1 MKKLLAV
8 LLVAVLAATPLSV
21 AVSAADETTYTPRV
35 INFDSGETIDDY
47 ISIPANNTKESQ
59 RKAKFSLISMVGP
72 NGTESNALK
81 IDGTINQ
88 DVTTIIDYTY
98 TRTNPS
104 SSNDKYFCGY
114 KITKNS
120 NYRFSAWFKMDGNVT
135 QKPST
140 ANLTYSYKSMNSD
153 KATSVVG
160 TVGTV
165 SVPFADKLYDNPGK
179 WIQVVTYF
187 TTDYVDNTATRPIGL
202 SVDFG
207 TTLKGTVYMD
217 DMEIVQI
224 PEIKQFGAAET
235 VQTIT
240 FDDNRP
246 YSFDHGAFSV
256 ANAADVPS
264 GTSNALKI
272 AAGTYNK
279 NAVININGTLNA
291 QTDPAFAVPVIS
303 GNSYVLSAKVFV
315 PSHEN
320 QFGYSAIM
328 AGYGQ
333 SSGIAEE
340 LRIDKTVL
348 NNTANYDKWVTV
360 NKTFTAQSSKVGVTV
375 NFGTTVVADVYLD
388 DITLTNVTQ
397 TVANAFTAPT
407 TVQIRKEAGEV
418 SQALRFKVTLNRDAL
433 QAALPGYELVE
444 YGCLTTLQK
453 NVTAGTSVDYF
464 AEGTKNTVDGKNIY
478 IGRAFVKSTG
488 TDLVFDEN
496 EDGSIVYTAALTNI
510 GVKSNG
516 EMNYN
521 VWGAE
526 YYVRPYI
533 VLRNYTK
540 SGEAYEYFYGD
551 AVAGSASVF
560 GVMNEIL
567 NDETAKADDKA
578 YVNAKL
584 EVAEIKEAYD
594 KCYPAQGQ

>member
-21 AVSAADETTYTPRV
+21 AVSAADETTYTPYV
-35 INFDSGETIDDY
+35 INFDDGKTVDDY
-47 ISIPANNTKESQ
+47 IVDGSGNVGL
-59 RKAKFSLISMVGP
+59 RKAKFSFEQITGP
-72 NGTESNALK
+72 NGTKSNALK
-81 IDGTINQ
+81 IDGTVNPTVTTVINQ
-88 DVTTIIDYTY
+88 NESLGGT
-98 TRTNPS
+98 PS
-104 SSNDKYFCGY
+104 SIQNPYFAGY
-114 KITKNS
+114 KITNNS
-120 NYRFSAWFKMDGNVT
+120 SYRFSAWFKLDESVT
-135 QKPST
+135 TKPT
-140 ANLTYSYKSMNSD
+140 GAQLTYRYNKMNSD
-153 KATSVVG
+153 GSAG
-160 TVGTV
+160 TVT
-165 SVPFADKLYDNPGK
+165 VPFADKLYDNPGK

-187 TTDYVDNTATRPIGL
+187 TVNFTGETGNTVRPVAL
-202 SVDFG
+202 SVGFG
-207 TTLKGTVYMD
+207 TTLAGTVYMD

-224 PEIKQFGAAET
+224 PEIKQFGEPET

-246 YSFDHGAFSV
+246 YSFDRSAFSV
-256 ANAADVPS
+256 ANAAEVPN

-279 NAVININGTLNA
+279 NAVININSTLNA

-303 GNSYVLSAKVFV
+303 GNSYVLSAKVYV

-328 AGYGQ
+328 AGYGKGSSQ
-333 SSGIAEE
+333 SESVDIGG
-340 LRIDKTVL
+340 VL
-348 NNTANYDKWVTV
+348 NNTENYGKWITV
-360 NKTFTAQSSKVGVTV
+360 SKTFTAQSSKVGVTV
-375 NFGTTVVADVYLD
+375 NFGTTVAADVYLD

-397 TVANAFTAPT
+397 TVANAFAAPT

-418 SQALRFKVTLNRDAL
+418 SQALRFKVLLNRDVL
-433 QAALPGYELVE
+433 QAALPGYGLVE
-444 YGCLTTLQK
+444 YGCLTTLQR
-453 NVTAGTSVDYF
+453 NVDAGTSVDYF
-464 AEGTKNTVDGKNIY
+464 ADGTRNTVDGKNIY

-488 TDLVFDEN
+488 TDLVFDQN

-510 GVKSNG
+510 GLKSDGN
-516 EMNYN
+516 MNYN

-567 NDETAKADDKA
+567 NDETANPDDKA

>member
-21 AVSAADETTYTPRV
+21 AVSAADETTYTPYV
-35 INFDSGETIDDY
+35 INFDDGKTVDDY
-47 ISIPANNTKESQ
+47 IVDGSGNVGL
-59 RKAKFSLISMVGP
+59 RKAKFSFEQIAGP

-81 IDGTINQ
+81 IDGTVNPGVTTVINQ
-88 DVTTIIDYTY
+88 NESLGGT
-98 TRTNPS
+98 PS
-104 SSNDKYFCGY
+104 SIQNPYFAGY
-114 KITKNS
+114 KITNNS
-120 NYRFSAWFKMDGNVT
+120 SYRFSAWFKLDESVT
-135 QKPST
+135 TKPT
-140 ANLTYSYKSMNSD
+140 GAQLTYRYNKMNSD
-153 KATSVVG
+153 GSAG
-160 TVGTV
+160 TVT
-165 SVPFADKLYDNPGK
+165 VPFADKLYDNPGK

-187 TTDYVDNTATRPIGL
+187 TVNFTDETGNTVRPVAL
-202 SVDFG
+202 SVGFG
-207 TTLKGTVYMD
+207 TTLAGTVYMD

-224 PEIKQFGAAET
+224 PEIKQFGEAET

-246 YSFDHGAFSV
+246 YSFDRSAFSV
-256 ANAADVPS
+256 ANAAEVPN

-279 NAVININGTLNA
+279 NAVININSTLNA

-303 GNSYVLSAKVFV
+303 GNSYVLSAKVYV

-328 AGYGQ
+328 AGYGKGSAQ
-333 SSGIAEE
+333 SEAVDIGG
-340 LRIDKTVL
+340 VL
-348 NNTANYDKWVTV
+348 NNTENYGKWITV
-360 NKTFTAQSSKVGVTV
+360 SKTFTAQSSKVGVTV
-375 NFGTTVVADVYLD
+375 NFGTTVAADVYLD
-388 DITLTNVTQ
+388 DITLTDVTQ
-397 TVANAFTAPT
+397 TVANAFAAPT

-418 SQALRFKVTLNRDAL
+418 SQALRFKVSLNRDAL
-433 QAALPGYELVE
+433 QAALPGYGLVE
-444 YGCLTTLQK
+444 YGCLTTLQR
-453 NVTAGTSVDYF
+453 NVDAGTSVDYF
-464 AEGTKNTVDGKNIY
+464 ADGTKNTVDGKNIY

-488 TDLVFDEN
+488 TDLVFDQN

-516 EMNYN
+516 DMNYN

-594 KCYPAQGQ
+594 KCYLAQGQ

>member
-21 AVSAADETTYTPRV
+21 AVSAADETTYTPYV
-35 INFDSGETIDDY
+35 INFDDGKTVDDY
-47 ISIPANNTKESQ
+47 ISIPSGNAKEAQ
-59 RKAKFSLISMVGP
+59 RKEKFSLISMVGQ

-81 IDGTINQ
+81 IDGTVYP
-88 DVTTIIDYTY
+88 DTTTIIDYTY

-104 SSNDKYFCGY
+104 SSNDKYFCRY

-120 NYRFSAWFKMDGNVT
+120 NYRFSAWFKMDENVT
-135 QKPST
+135 EKPST
-140 ANLTYSYKSMNSD
+140 ANLTYSYKSMTVAG
-153 KATSVVG
+153 KVG
-160 TVGTV
+160 TVT
-165 SVPFADKLYDNPGK
+165 VPFADKLYDNPGK

-187 TTDYVDNTATRPIGL
+187 TTDYVDDTPTRPIGL

-224 PEIKQFGAAET
+224 PEIKQFGEAET

-246 YSFDHGAFSV
+246 YSFDRSAFSV
-256 ANAADVPS
+256 ANAAEVPN

-279 NAVININGTLNA
+279 NAVININSTLNA

-303 GNSYVLSAKVFV
+303 GNSYVLSAKVYV
-315 PSHEN
+315 PSHEKK
-320 QFGYSAIM
+320 FVYSAIM

-333 SSGIAEE
+333 GSAQSEAVDISG
-340 LRIDKTVL
+340 VL
-348 NNTANYDKWVTV
+348 NNTENYGKWITV
-360 NKTFTAQSSKVGVTV
+360 HKTFTAQSSKVGVTV
-375 NFGTTVVADVYLD
+375 NFGKTIAADVYLD
-388 DITLTNVTQ
+388 DITLTDVTQ
-397 TVANAFTAPT
+397 TVANAFAAPT

-418 SQALRFKVTLNRDAL
+418 SQALRFKVTLNREAL
-433 QAALPGYELVE
+433 KAALPGYELVE

-453 NVTAGTSVDYF
+453 NVDAGTSVEYF
-464 AEGTKNTVDGKNIY
+464 ADGTKNTVDGKNIY

-521 VWGAE
+521 VWDAE

-533 VLRNYTK
+533 VLRNRTK
-540 SGEAYEYFYGD
+540 SEVTYEYFYGD

-594 KCYPAQGQ
+594 QCYPAQGQ

>member
-21 AVSAADETTYTPRV
+21 AVSAADETTYEPYV
-35 INFDSGETIDDY
+35 INFDDGESIDRY
-47 ISIPANNTKESQ
+47 IPDGNATEQ
-59 RKAKFSLISMVGP
+59 RRKAKFSFEQITGP

-81 IDGTINQ
+81 IDGTVNPTVTTVINQ
-88 DVTTIIDYTY
+88 NQSLAAA
-98 TRTNPS
+98 NPS
-104 SSNDKYFCGY
+104 STNNPYFAGY
-114 KITKNS
+114 RITNNS
-120 NYRFSAWFKMDGNVT
+120 SYRFSAWFKLDESVT
-135 QKPST
+135 TKPT
-140 ANLTYSYKSMNSD
+140 GAQLTYRYNKMNSD
-153 KATSVVG
+153 GSAG
-160 TVGTV
+160 TVT
-165 SVPFADKLYDNPGK
+165 VPFADKLYDNPGK

-187 TTDYVDNTATRPIGL
+187 TVNFTGETGNTVRPVAL
-202 SVDFG
+202 SVGFG
-207 TTLKGTVYMD
+207 TTLAGTVYMD

-224 PEIKQFGAAET
+224 PEIKQFGKAET

-246 YSFDHGAFSV
+246 YSFDRSAFSV
-256 ANAADVPS
+256 ANAVEVPN

-279 NAVININGTLNA
+279 NAVININSTLNA

-303 GNSYVLSAKVFV
+303 GNSYVLSAKVYV

-320 QFGYSAIM
+320 QFDYSAIM
-328 AGYGQ
+328 AGYGKGSAQ
-333 SSGIAEE
+333 SEAVDIGG
-340 LRIDKTVL
+340 VL
-348 NNTANYDKWVTV
+348 NNTENYGKWITV
-360 NKTFTAQSSKVGVTV
+360 SKTFKAQSNKVGVTV
-375 NFGTTVVADVYLD
+375 NFGTTVAADVYLD
-388 DITLTNVTQ
+388 DITLTDVTK
-397 TVANAFTAPT
+397 TVANAFAAPT

-418 SQALRFKVTLNRDAL
+418 SQALRFKVTLNRKAL
-433 QAALPGYELVE
+433 EALPGYGLVE
-444 YGCLTTLQK
+444 YGCLTTLQR
-453 NVTAGTSVDYF
+453 NVDAGTSVDYF
-464 AEGTKNTVDGKNIY
+464 ADGTKNTVDGKNIY

-488 TDLVFDEN
+488 TDLVFDQN

>member
-21 AVSAADETTYTPRV
+21 AVSAADETTYTPYV
-35 INFDSGETIDDY
+35 INFDDGKTVDDY
-47 ISIPANNTKESQ
+47 IVDGSGNVGL
-59 RKAKFSLISMVGP
+59 RKAKFSFEQITGP

-81 IDGTINQ
+81 IDGTVNPNVTTVINQ
-88 DVTTIIDYTY
+88 NESLGGT
-98 TRTNPS
+98 PS
-104 SSNDKYFCGY
+104 SIQNPYFAGY
-114 KITKNS
+114 KITNNS
-120 NYRFSAWFKMDGNVT
+120 NYRFSAWFKLDESVT
-135 QKPST
+135 TKPT
-140 ANLTYSYKSMNSD
+140 GAQLTYRYNKMNSD
-153 KATSVVG
+153 GSAG
-160 TVGTV
+160 TVT
-165 SVPFADKLYDNPGK
+165 VPFADKLYDNPGK

-187 TTDYVDNTATRPIGL
+187 TVNFTDETGNTVRPVAL
-202 SVDFG
+202 SVGFG
-207 TTLKGTVYMD
+207 TTLAGTVYMD

-224 PEIKQFGAAET
+224 PEIKQFGEAET

-246 YSFDHGAFSV
+246 YSFDRSAFSV
-256 ANAADVPS
+256 ANAAEVPN

-279 NAVININGTLNA
+279 NAVININSTLNA

-303 GNSYVLSAKVFV
+303 GNSYVLSAKVYV

-328 AGYGQ
+328 AGYGKGSAQ
-333 SSGIAEE
+333 SEAVDIGG
-340 LRIDKTVL
+340 VL
-348 NNTANYDKWVTV
+348 NNTENYGNWITV
-360 NKTFTAQSSKVGVTV
+360 SKTFKAQSNKVGVTV
-375 NFGTTVVADVYLD
+375 NFGTTVAADVYLD
-388 DITLTNVTQ
+388 DITLTDVTK
-397 TVANAFTAPT
+397 TVANAFAAPT

-418 SQALRFKVTLNRDAL
+418 SQALRFKVSLNRDAL
-433 QAALPGYELVE
+433 QAALPGYGLVE
-444 YGCLTTLQK
+444 YGCLTTLQR
-453 NVTAGTSVDYF
+453 NVDAGTSVDYF
-464 AEGTKNTVDGKNIY
+464 ADGTKNTVDGKNIY

-488 TDLVFDEN
+488 TDLVFDKN

-516 EMNYN
+516 QMNYN

>member
-21 AVSAADETTYTPRV
+21 AVSAADETTYTPYV
-35 INFDSGETIDDY
+35 INFDDGKTVDDY
-47 ISIPANNTKESQ
+47 IVDGSGNVGL
-59 RKAKFSLISMVGP
+59 RKAKFSFEQITGP

-81 IDGTINQ
+81 IDGTVNPNVTTVINQ
-88 DVTTIIDYTY
+88 NESLGGT
-98 TRTNPS
+98 PS
-104 SSNDKYFCGY
+104 SIQNPYFAGY
-114 KITKNS
+114 KITNNS
-120 NYRFSAWFKMDGNVT
+120 SYRFSAWFKLDESVT
-135 QKPST
+135 TKPT
-140 ANLTYSYKSMNSD
+140 GAQLTYRYNKMNSD
-153 KATSVVG
+153 GSAG
-160 TVGTV
+160 TVT
-165 SVPFADKLYDNPGK
+165 VPFADKLYDNPGK

-187 TTDYVDNTATRPIGL
+187 TVNFTDETGNTVRPVAL
-202 SVDFG
+202 SVGFG
-207 TTLKGTVYMD
+207 TTLAGTVYMD

-224 PEIKQFGAAET
+224 PEIKQFGEAET

-246 YSFDHGAFSV
+246 YSFDRSAFSV
-256 ANAADVPS
+256 ANAAEVPN

-279 NAVININGTLNA
+279 NAVININSTLNA
-291 QTDPAFAVPVIS
+291 QTDPAFTVPVIS
-303 GNSYVLSAKVFV
+303 GNSYVLSAKVYV

-328 AGYGQ
+328 AGYGKGSAQ
-333 SSGIAEE
+333 SEAVDIGG
-340 LRIDKTVL
+340 VL
-348 NNTANYDKWVTV
+348 NNTENYGNWITV
-360 NKTFTAQSSKVGVTV
+360 SKTFKAQSNKVGVTV
-375 NFGTTVVADVYLD
+375 NFGTTVAADVYLD
-388 DITLTNVTQ
+388 DITLTDVTQ
-397 TVANAFTAPT
+397 TVANAFAAPT
-407 TVQIRKEAGEV
+407 MVQIRKEAGEV
-418 SQALRFKVTLNRDAL
+418 SQALRFKVSLNRDAL
-433 QAALPGYELVE
+433 QAALPGYGLVE
-444 YGCLTTLQK
+444 YGCLTTLQR
-453 NVTAGTSVDYF
+453 NVDAGTSVDYF
-464 AEGTKNTVDGKNIY
+464 ADGTKNTVDGKNIY

-488 TDLVFDEN
+488 TDLVFDKN

-516 EMNYN
+516 QMNYN

>member
-21 AVSAADETTYTPRV
+21 AVSAADETTYTPYV
-35 INFDSGETIDDY
+35 INFDDGKTVDDY
-47 ISIPANNTKESQ
+47 IVDGSGNVGL
-59 RKAKFSLISMVGP
+59 RKAKFSFEQITGP

-81 IDGTINQ
+81 IDGTVNPNVTTVINQ
-88 DVTTIIDYTY
+88 NESLSGT
-98 TRTNPS
+98 PS
-104 SSNDKYFCGY
+104 SIQNPYFAGY
-114 KITKNS
+114 KITNNS
-120 NYRFSAWFKMDGNVT
+120 SYRFSALFKLDESVT
-135 QKPST
+135 TKPT
-140 ANLTYSYKSMNSD
+140 GAQLTYRYNKMNSD
-153 KATSVVG
+153 GSAG
-160 TVGTV
+160 TVT
-165 SVPFADKLYDNPGK
+165 VPFADKLYDNPGK

-187 TTDYVDNTATRPIGL
+187 TVNFTDETGNTVRPVAL
-202 SVDFG
+202 SVGFG
-207 TTLKGTVYMD
+207 TTLAGTVYMD

-224 PEIKQFGAAET
+224 PEIKQFGEAET

-246 YSFDHGAFSV
+246 YSFDRSAFSV
-256 ANAADVPS
+256 ANAAEVPN

-279 NAVININGTLNA
+279 NAVININSTLNA
-291 QTDPAFAVPVIS
+291 QTDPAFTVPVIS
-303 GNSYVLSAKVFV
+303 GNSYVLSAKVYV

-328 AGYGQ
+328 AGYGKGSAQ
-333 SSGIAEE
+333 SEAVDIGG
-340 LRIDKTVL
+340 VL
-348 NNTANYDKWVTV
+348 NNTENYGNWITV
-360 NKTFTAQSSKVGVTV
+360 SKTFKAQSNKVGVTV
-375 NFGTTVVADVYLD
+375 NFGTTVAADVYLD
-388 DITLTNVTQ
+388 DITLTDVTQ
-397 TVANAFTAPT
+397 TVANAFAAPT

-418 SQALRFKVTLNRDAL
+418 SQALRFKVSLNRDAL
-433 QAALPGYELVE
+433 QAALPGYGLVE
-444 YGCLTTLQK
+444 YGCLTTLQR
-453 NVTAGTSVDYF
+453 NVDAGTSVDYF
-464 AEGTKNTVDGKNIY
+464 ADGTKNTVDGKNIY

-488 TDLVFDEN
+488 TDLVFDKN

>member
-21 AVSAADETTYTPRV
+21 AVSAADETTYTPYV
-35 INFDSGETIDDY
+35 INFDDGKTVDDY
-47 ISIPANNTKESQ
+47 IVDGSGNVGL
-59 RKAKFSLISMVGP
+59 RKAKFSFEQITGP

-81 IDGTINQ
+81 IDGTVNPNVTTVINQ
-88 DVTTIIDYTY
+88 NESLGGT
-98 TRTNPS
+98 PS
-104 SSNDKYFCGY
+104 SIQNPYFAGY
-114 KITKNS
+114 KITNNS
-120 NYRFSAWFKMDGNVT
+120 SYRFSAWFKLDESVT
-135 QKPST
+135 TKPT
-140 ANLTYSYKSMNSD
+140 GAQLTYRYNKMNSD
-153 KATSVVG
+153 GSAG
-160 TVGTV
+160 TVT
-165 SVPFADKLYDNPGK
+165 VPFADKLYDNPGK

-187 TTDYVDNTATRPIGL
+187 TVNFTDETGNTVRPVAL
-202 SVDFG
+202 SVGFG
-207 TTLKGTVYMD
+207 TTLAGTVYMD

-224 PEIKQFGAAET
+224 PEIKQFGEAET

-246 YSFDHGAFSV
+246 YSFDRSAFSV
-256 ANAADVPS
+256 ANAAEVPN

-279 NAVININGTLNA
+279 NAVININSTLNA
-291 QTDPAFAVPVIS
+291 QTDPAFTVPVIS
-303 GNSYVLSAKVFV
+303 GNSYVLSAKVYV

-328 AGYGQ
+328 AGYGKGSAQ
-333 SSGIAEE
+333 SEAVDIGG
-340 LRIDKTVL
+340 VL
-348 NNTANYDKWVTV
+348 NNTENYGNWITV
-360 NKTFTAQSSKVGVTV
+360 SKTFKAQSNKVGVTV
-375 NFGTTVVADVYLD
+375 NFGTTVAADVYLD
-388 DITLTNVTQ
+388 DITLTDVTQ
-397 TVANAFTAPT
+397 TVANAFAAPT
-407 TVQIRKEAGEV
+407 MVQIRKEAGEV
-418 SQALRFKVTLNRDAL
+418 SQALRFKVSLNRDAL
-433 QAALPGYELVE
+433 QAALPGYGLVE
-444 YGCLTTLQK
+444 YGCLTTLQR
-453 NVTAGTSVDYF
+453 NVDAGTSVDYF
-464 AEGTKNTVDGKNIY
+464 ADGTKNTVDGKNIY

-488 TDLVFDEN
+488 TDLVFDKN

>member
-21 AVSAADETTYTPRV
+21 AVSAADETTYEPYV
-35 INFDSGETIDDY
+35 INFDDGESIDRY
-47 ISIPANNTKESQ
+47 IPDGNATEQ
-59 RKAKFSLISMVGP
+59 RRKAKFSFEQIAGP

-81 IDGTINQ
+81 IDGTVNPNVTTVINQ
-88 DVTTIIDYTY
+88 NESLSGT
-98 TRTNPS
+98 PS
-104 SSNDKYFCGY
+104 SIKNPYFAGY
-114 KITKNS
+114 KITNNS
-120 NYRFSAWFKMDGNVT
+120 SYRFSAWFKLDESVT
-135 QKPST
+135 TKPT
-140 ANLTYSYKSMNSD
+140 GAQLTYRYNKMNSD
-153 KATSVVG
+153 GSAG
-160 TVGTV
+160 TVT
-165 SVPFADKLYDNPGK
+165 VPFADKLYDNPGK

-187 TTDYVDNTATRPIGL
+187 TVNFTGETGNTVRPVAL
-202 SVDFG
+202 SVGFG
-207 TTLKGTVYMD
+207 TTLAGTVYMD

-224 PEIKQFGAAET
+224 PEIKQFGEAET

-246 YSFDHGAFSV
+246 YSFDRSAFSV
-256 ANAADVPS
+256 ANAAEVPN

-279 NAVININGTLNA
+279 NAVININSTLNA

-303 GNSYVLSAKVFV
+303 GNSYVLSAKVYV

-320 QFGYSAIM
+320 QFDYSAIM
-328 AGYGQ
+328 AGYGKGSAQ
-333 SSGIAEE
+333 SESVDIAG
-340 LRIDKTVL
+340 VL
-348 NNTANYDKWVTV
+348 NNTENYGNWITV
-360 NKTFTAQSSKVGVTV
+360 SKTFKAQSNKVGVTV
-375 NFGTTVVADVYLD
+375 NFGTTVAADVYLD
-388 DITLTNVTQ
+388 DITLTDVTQ
-397 TVANAFTAPT
+397 TVANAFAAPT
-407 TVQIRKEAGEV
+407 MVQIRKEAGEI
-418 SQALRFKVTLNRDAL
+418 SQALRFKVSLNRDAL
-433 QAALPGYELVE
+433 QAALPGYGLVE
-444 YGCLTTLQK
+444 YGCLTTLQR
-453 NVTAGTSVDYF
+453 NVDAGTSVDYF
-464 AEGTKNTVDGKNIY
+464 ADGTKNTVDGKNIY

-488 TDLVFDEN
+488 TDLVFDKN

>member
-21 AVSAADETTYTPRV
+21 AVSAADETTYEPYV
-35 INFDSGETIDDY
+35 INFDDGKTVDDY
-47 ISIPANNTKESQ
+47 ISIPQNNAKEAQ
-59 RKAKFSLISMVGP
+59 RKAKFSLISMAGQ

-81 IDGTINQ
+81 IDGTVYP
-88 DVTTIIDYTY
+88 DTTTIIDYTY
-98 TRTNPS
+98 ARTNPS
-104 SSNDKYFCGY
+104 SNNDKYFCGY

-120 NYRFSAWFKMDGNVT
+120 NYRFSAWFKLDENVT
-135 QKPST
+135 QKPT
-140 ANLTYSYKSMNSD
+140 KANLTYSYKSMTVAG
-153 KATSVVG
+153 KVG
-160 TVGTV
+160 TVT
-165 SVPFADKLYDNPGK
+165 VPFADKLYDNKGK

-187 TTDYVDNTATRPIGL
+187 TTDYVDSTPTRPIGL
-202 SVDFG
+202 SVDFD

-224 PEIKQFGAAET
+224 PEIKQFGEAET

-246 YSFDHGAFSV
+246 YSFDRGAFSV
-256 ANAADVPS
+256 ANAAEVPN

-279 NAVININGTLNA
+279 DAVININSTLNA
-291 QTDPAFAVPVIS
+291 QTDKAFAVPVIS
-303 GNSYVLSAKVFV
+303 GNSYVLSAKVYV

-320 QFGYSAIM
+320 KFVYSAIM
-328 AGYGQ
+328 AGYGKG
-333 SSGIAEE
+333 SGQAETVE
-340 LRIDKTVL
+340 IQGVL
-348 NNTANYDKWVTV
+348 NNTENYGQWITV
-360 NKTFTAQSSKVGVTV
+360 SKTFKAQSSKVGVTV
-375 NFGTTVVADVYLD
+375 NFGKTVAADVYLD
-388 DITLTNVTQ
+388 DITLTDVTQ
-397 TVANAFTAPT
+397 TVANAFAAPT

-433 QAALPGYELVE
+433 KAALPGCYELVE

-453 NVTAGTSVDYF
+453 NVDAGTSVDYF
-464 AEGTKNTVDGKNIY
+464 ANGTKNTVDGKNIY
-478 IGRAFVKSTG
+478 IGRAFVKKDKI
-488 TDLVFDEN
+488 DLVFDEN

-578 YVNAKL
+578 YVTAKL
-584 EVAEIKEAYD
+584 KVAEIQEAYD

>member
-21 AVSAADETTYTPRV
+21 AVSAADETTYTPYV
-35 INFDSGETIDDY
+35 INFDDGKTVDDY
-47 ISIPANNTKESQ
+47 IVDGSGNVGL
-59 RKAKFSLISMVGP
+59 RKAKFSFEQIAGP

-81 IDGTINQ
+81 IDGAVNPGVTTVINQ
-88 DVTTIIDYTY
+88 NESLGGT
-98 TRTNPS
+98 PS
-104 SSNDKYFCGY
+104 SIQNPYFAGY
-114 KITKNS
+114 KITNNS
-120 NYRFSAWFKMDGNVT
+120 SYRFSAWFKLDESVT
-135 QKPST
+135 TKPT
-140 ANLTYSYKSMNSD
+140 GAQLTYRYNKMNSD
-153 KATSVVG
+153 GSAG
-160 TVGTV
+160 TVT
-165 SVPFADKLYDNPGK
+165 VPFADKLYDNPGK

-187 TTDYVDNTATRPIGL
+187 TVNFTGETGNTVRPVAL
-202 SVDFG
+202 SVGFG
-207 TTLKGTVYMD
+207 TTLAGTVYMD

-224 PEIKQFGAAET
+224 PEIKQFGKAET

-246 YSFDHGAFSV
+246 YSFDRSAFSV
-256 ANAADVPS
+256 ANAVDVPN

-279 NAVININGTLNA
+279 NAVININSTLNA

-303 GNSYVLSAKVFV
+303 GNSYVLSAKVYV

-320 QFGYSAIM
+320 QFDYSAIM
-328 AGYGQ
+328 AGYGKGSAQ
-333 SSGIAEE
+333 SEAVDIGG
-340 LRIDKTVL
+340 VL
-348 NNTANYDKWVTV
+348 NNTENYGKWITV
-360 NKTFTAQSSKVGVTV
+360 SKTFKAQSNKVGVTV
-375 NFGTTVVADVYLD
+375 NFGKTVAADVYLD
-388 DITLTNVTQ
+388 DITLTDVTK
-397 TVANAFTAPT
+397 TVANAFAAPT

-418 SQALRFKVTLNRDAL
+418 SQALRFKVTLNRKAL
-433 QAALPGYELVE
+433 EALPGYGLVE
-444 YGCLTTLQK
+444 YGCLTTLQR
-453 NVTAGTSVDYF
+453 NVDAGTSVDYF
-464 AEGTKNTVDGKNIY
+464 ADGTKNTVDGKNIY

-488 TDLVFDEN
+488 TDLVFDQN

-516 EMNYN
+516 DMNYN

-560 GVMNEIL
+560 GVMNKIL

>member
-1 MKKLLAV
+1 MKKLLAI

-21 AVSAADETTYTPRV
+21 AVSAADETTYTPYV
-35 INFDSGETIDDY
+35 INFDDGVSIDRYIVGGSG
-47 ISIPANNTKESQ
+47 NVGL
-59 RKAKFSLISMVGP
+59 RKAKFSFEQITGP

-81 IDGTINQ
+81 IDGTVNPTVTTVINQ
-88 DVTTIIDYTY
+88 NESLAGT
-98 TRTNPS
+98 PS
-104 SSNDKYFCGY
+104 STNNPYFAGY
-114 KITKNS
+114 KITNHS
-120 NYRFSAWFKMDGNVT
+120 SYRFSAWFKLDESVT
-135 QKPST
+135 TKPT
-140 ANLTYSYKSMNSD
+140 GAQLTYRYNKMNSD
-153 KATSVVG
+153 GTAG
-160 TVGTV
+160 TVT
-165 SVPFADKLYDNPGK
+165 VPFADKLYDNPGK

-187 TTDYVDNTATRPIGL
+187 TVNFTGETDNTVRPVAL
-202 SVDFG
+202 SVGFG
-207 TTLKGTVYMD
+207 TTLAGTVYMD

-224 PEIKQFGAAET
+224 PEIKQFGEAET

-246 YSFDHGAFSV
+246 YSFDRGAFSV
-256 ANAADVPS
+256 ANAAEVPN

-279 NAVININGTLNA
+279 DAVININSTLNA
-291 QTDPAFAVPVIS
+291 QTDKAFAVPVIS
-303 GNSYVLSAKVFV
+303 GNSYVLSAKVYV

-320 QFGYSAIM
+320 KFVYSAIM
-328 AGYGQ
+328 AGYGKGSAQ
-333 SSGIAEE
+333 SETVEIHG
-340 LRIDKTVL
+340 VL
-348 NNTANYDKWVTV
+348 NNTENYGKWITV
-360 NKTFTAQSSKVGVTV
+360 HKTFTAQSSKVGVTV
-375 NFGTTVVADVYLD
+375 NFGKTVAADVYLD
-388 DITLTNVTQ
+388 DITLTDVTQ
-397 TVANAFTAPT
+397 TVANAFAAPT

-433 QAALPGYELVE
+433 KAALPGCYELVE

-453 NVTAGTSVDYF
+453 NVDAGTSVDYF
-464 AEGTKNTVDGKNIY
+464 ADGTKNTVDGKNIY
-478 IGRAFVKSTG
+478 IGRAFVKKDKI
-488 TDLVFDEN
+488 DLVFDEN

-578 YVNAKL
+578 YVNEKL
-584 EVAEIKEAYD
+584 KVAEIKEAYD
-594 KCYPAQGQ
+594 QCYPAQGQ

>member
-21 AVSAADETTYTPRV
+21 AVSAADETTYTPYV
-35 INFDSGETIDDY
+35 INFDDGKTVDDY
-47 ISIPANNTKESQ
+47 IVDGSGNVGL
-59 RKAKFSLISMVGP
+59 RKAKFSFEQITGP

-81 IDGTINQ
+81 IDGTVNPNVTTVINQ
-88 DVTTIIDYTY
+88 NESLSGT
-98 TRTNPS
+98 PS
-104 SSNDKYFCGY
+104 SIQNPYFAGY
-114 KITKNS
+114 KITNNS
-120 NYRFSAWFKMDGNVT
+120 SYRFSAWFKLDESVT
-135 QKPST
+135 TKPT
-140 ANLTYSYKSMNSD
+140 GAQLTYRYNKMNSD
-153 KATSVVG
+153 GSAG
-160 TVGTV
+160 TVT
-165 SVPFADKLYDNPGK
+165 VPFADKLYDNPGK

-187 TTDYVDNTATRPIGL
+187 TVNFTDETGNTVRPVAL
-202 SVDFG
+202 SVGFG
-207 TTLKGTVYMD
+207 TTLAGTVYMD

-224 PEIKQFGAAET
+224 PEIKQFGEAET

-246 YSFDHGAFSV
+246 YSFDRSAFSV
-256 ANAADVPS
+256 ANAAEVPK

-279 NAVININGTLNA
+279 NAVININSTLNA

-303 GNSYVLSAKVFV
+303 GNSYVLSAKVYV

-328 AGYGQ
+328 AGYGKGSAQ
-333 SSGIAEE
+333 SEAVDIGG
-340 LRIDKTVL
+340 VL
-348 NNTANYDKWVTV
+348 NNTENYGNWITV
-360 NKTFTAQSSKVGVTV
+360 SKTFKAQSNKVGVTV
-375 NFGTTVVADVYLD
+375 NFGTTVAADVYLD
-388 DITLTNVTQ
+388 DITLTDVTQ
-397 TVANAFTAPT
+397 TVANAFAAPT

-418 SQALRFKVTLNRDAL
+418 SQALRFKVSLNRDAL
-433 QAALPGYELVE
+433 QAALPGYGLVE
-444 YGCLTTLQK
+444 YGCLTTLQR
-453 NVTAGTSVDYF
+453 NVDAGTSVDYF
-464 AEGTKNTVDGKNIY
+464 ADGTKNTVDGKNIY

-488 TDLVFDEN
+488 TDLVFDQN

>member
-1 MKKLLAV
+1 M
-8 LLVAVLAATPLSV
+8 
-21 AVSAADETTYTPRV
+21 
-35 INFDSGETIDDY
+35 
-47 ISIPANNTKESQ
+47 
-59 RKAKFSLISMVGP
+59 
-72 NGTESNALK
+72 
-81 IDGTINQ
+81 
-88 DVTTIIDYTY
+88 
-98 TRTNPS
+98 
-104 SSNDKYFCGY
+104 
-114 KITKNS
+114 
-120 NYRFSAWFKMDGNVT
+120 
-135 QKPST
+135 
-140 ANLTYSYKSMNSD
+140 
-153 KATSVVG
+153 
-160 TVGTV
+160 
-165 SVPFADKLYDNPGK
+165 
-179 WIQVVTYF
+179 
-187 TTDYVDNTATRPIGL
+187 
-202 SVDFG
+202 
-207 TTLKGTVYMD
+207 
-217 DMEIVQI
+217 QI

-246 YSFDHGAFSV
+246 YSFDRGAFSV
-256 ANAADVPS
+256 ANAAEVPN

-279 NAVININGTLNA
+279 DAVININSTLNA
-291 QTDPAFAVPVIS
+291 QTDKALAVPVIS
-303 GNSYVLSAKVFV
+303 GNSYVLSAKVYV

-320 QFGYSAIM
+320 KFVYSAIM
-328 AGYGQ
+328 AGYGKG
-333 SSGIAEE
+333 SGQAETVE
-340 LRIDKTVL
+340 IQGVL
-348 NNTANYDKWVTV
+348 NNTENYGQWITV
-360 NKTFTAQSSKVGVTV
+360 HKTFKAQSSKVGVTV
-375 NFGTTVVADVYLD
+375 NFGKTVAADVYLD
-388 DITLTNVTQ
+388 DITLTDVTQ
-397 TVANAFTAPT
+397 TVANAFAAPT

-433 QAALPGYELVE
+433 KAALPGCYELVE

-453 NVTAGTSVDYF
+453 NVDAGTSVDYF
-464 AEGTKNTVDGKNIY
+464 ADGTKNTVDGKNIY

-488 TDLVFDEN
+488 TNLVFDEN

-578 YVNAKL
+578 YVTAKL
-584 EVAEIKEAYD
+584 EVAEIQEAYD

>member
-21 AVSAADETTYTPRV
+21 AVSAADETTYTPYV
-35 INFDSGETIDDY
+35 INFDDGKTVDDY
-47 ISIPANNTKESQ
+47 IVDGSGNVGL
-59 RKAKFSLISMVGP
+59 RKAKFSFEQITGP

-81 IDGTINQ
+81 IDGTVNPNVTTVINQ
-88 DVTTIIDYTY
+88 NESLGGT
-98 TRTNPS
+98 PS
-104 SSNDKYFCGY
+104 SIQNPYFAGY
-114 KITKNS
+114 KITNNS
-120 NYRFSAWFKMDGNVT
+120 SYRFSAWFKLDESVT
-135 QKPST
+135 TKPT
-140 ANLTYSYKSMNSD
+140 GAQLTYRYNKMNSD
-153 KATSVVG
+153 GSAG
-160 TVGTV
+160 TVT
-165 SVPFADKLYDNPGK
+165 VPFADKLYDNPGK

-187 TTDYVDNTATRPIGL
+187 TVNFTGETGNTVRPVAL
-202 SVDFG
+202 SVGFG
-207 TTLKGTVYMD
+207 TTLAGTVYMD

-224 PEIKQFGAAET
+224 PEIKQFGEAET

-246 YSFDHGAFSV
+246 YSFDRSAFSV
-256 ANAADVPS
+256 ANAAEVPN

-279 NAVININGTLNA
+279 NAVININSTLNA

-303 GNSYVLSAKVFV
+303 GNSYVLSAKVYV

-328 AGYGQ
+328 AGYGKGSAQ
-333 SSGIAEE
+333 SESVDIGG
-340 LRIDKTVL
+340 VL
-348 NNTANYDKWVTV
+348 NNTENYGNWITV
-360 NKTFTAQSSKVGVTV
+360 SKTFKAQSSKVGVTV
-375 NFGTTVVADVYLD
+375 NFGTTVAADVYLD
-388 DITLTNVTQ
+388 DITLTDVTQ
-397 TVANAFTAPT
+397 TVANAFAAPT

-433 QAALPGYELVE
+433 QAALPGYGLVE
-444 YGCLTTLQK
+444 YGCLTTLQR
-453 NVTAGTSVDYF
+453 NVDAGTSVDYF
-464 AEGTKNTVDGKNIY
+464 ADGTKNTVDGKNIY

-488 TDLVFDEN
+488 TDLVFDKN

-516 EMNYN
+516 QMNYN

-560 GVMNEIL
+560 GVMNKIL
-567 NDETAKADDKA
+567 NDETANPDDTA

>member
-21 AVSAADETTYTPRV
+21 AVSAADETTYEPYV
-35 INFDSGETIDDY
+35 INFDDGESIDRY
-47 ISIPANNTKESQ
+47 IPDGNATEQ
-59 RKAKFSLISMVGP
+59 RRKAKFSFEQIAGP

-81 IDGTINQ
+81 IDGTVNPNVTTVINQ
-88 DVTTIIDYTY
+88 NESLSGT
-98 TRTNPS
+98 PS
-104 SSNDKYFCGY
+104 SIKNPYFAGY
-114 KITKNS
+114 KITNNS
-120 NYRFSAWFKMDGNVT
+120 SYRFSAWFKLDESVT
-135 QKPST
+135 TKPT
-140 ANLTYSYKSMNSD
+140 GAQLTYRYNKMNSD
-153 KATSVVG
+153 GSAG
-160 TVGTV
+160 TVT
-165 SVPFADKLYDNPGK
+165 VPFADKLYDNPGK

-187 TTDYVDNTATRPIGL
+187 TVNFTGETGNTVRPVAL
-202 SVDFG
+202 SVGFG
-207 TTLKGTVYMD
+207 TTLAGTVYMD

-224 PEIKQFGAAET
+224 PEIKQFGEAET

-246 YSFDHGAFSV
+246 YSFDRSAFSV
-256 ANAADVPS
+256 ANAAEVPN

-279 NAVININGTLNA
+279 NAVININSTLNA

-303 GNSYVLSAKVFV
+303 GNSYVLSAKVYV

-320 QFGYSAIM
+320 QFDYSAIM
-328 AGYGQ
+328 AGYGKGSAQ
-333 SSGIAEE
+333 SESVDIAG
-340 LRIDKTVL
+340 VL
-348 NNTANYDKWVTV
+348 NNTENYGNWITV
-360 NKTFTAQSSKVGVTV
+360 SKTFKAQSNKVGVTV
-375 NFGTTVVADVYLD
+375 NFGTTVAADVYLD
-388 DITLTNVTQ
+388 DITLTDVTQ
-397 TVANAFTAPT
+397 TVANAFAAPT
-407 TVQIRKEAGEV
+407 MVQIRKEAGEV
-418 SQALRFKVTLNRDAL
+418 SQALRFKVSLNRDAL
-433 QAALPGYELVE
+433 QAALPGYGLVE
-444 YGCLTTLQK
+444 YGCLTTLQR
-453 NVTAGTSVDYF
+453 NVDAGTSVDYF
-464 AEGTKNTVDGKNIY
+464 ADGTKNTVDGKNIY

-488 TDLVFDEN
+488 TDLVFDKN

>member
-21 AVSAADETTYTPRV
+21 AVSAADETTYTPYV
-35 INFDSGETIDDY
+35 INFDDGKTVDDY
-47 ISIPANNTKESQ
+47 IVGGSGNVGL
-59 RKAKFSLISMVGP
+59 RKAKFSFEQIAGP

-81 IDGTINQ
+81 IDGTVNPTVTTVINQ
-88 DVTTIIDYTY
+88 NESLSGT
-98 TRTNPS
+98 PS
-104 SSNDKYFCGY
+104 STKNPYFAGY
-114 KITKNS
+114 KITNNS
-120 NYRFSAWFKMDGNVT
+120 SYRFSAWFKLDESVT
-135 QKPST
+135 TKPT
-140 ANLTYSYKSMNSD
+140 GAQLTYRYNKMNSD
-153 KATSVVG
+153 GSAG
-160 TVGTV
+160 TVT
-165 SVPFADKLYDNPGK
+165 VPFADKLYDNKGK

-187 TTDYVDNTATRPIGL
+187 TVNFAGETDNTVRPVAL
-202 SVDFG
+202 SVGFG
-207 TTLKGTVYMD
+207 TTLAGTVYMD

-246 YSFDHGAFSV
+246 YSFDRGAFSV
-256 ANAADVPS
+256 ANAAEVPN

-279 NAVININGTLNA
+279 DAVININSTLNA
-291 QTDPAFAVPVIS
+291 QTDKAFAVPVIS
-303 GNSYVLSAKVFV
+303 GNSYVLSAKVYV

-320 QFGYSAIM
+320 KFGYSAIM
-328 AGYGQ
+328 AGYGKGSGQ
-333 SSGIAEE
+333 SEAVDI
-340 LRIDKTVL
+340 KNVL
-348 NNTANYDKWVTV
+348 NNTENYGQWITV
-360 NKTFTAQSSKVGVTV
+360 SKTFTAQSSKVGVTV
-375 NFGTTVVADVYLD
+375 NFGKTVAADVYLD
-388 DITLTNVTQ
+388 DITLTDVTQ

-433 QAALPGYELVE
+433 KAALPGCYELVE

-453 NVTAGTSVDYF
+453 NVDAGTSVDYF
-464 AEGTKNTVDGKNIY
+464 ADGTKNTVNGKNIY
-478 IGRAFVKSTG
+478 IGRAFVKKDKI
-488 TDLVFDEN
+488 DLVFDEN

>member
-21 AVSAADETTYTPRV
+21 AVSAADETTYTPYV
-35 INFDSGETIDDY
+35 INFDDGKTVDDY
-47 ISIPANNTKESQ
+47 ISIPSGNTKEAQ
-59 RKAKFSLISMVGP
+59 RKEKFSLISMVGQ

-81 IDGTINQ
+81 IDGTVYP
-88 DVTTIIDYTY
+88 DTTTIIDYTY
-98 TRTNPS
+98 ARTNPS

-120 NYRFSAWFKMDGNVT
+120 NYRFSAWFKMDENVT
-135 QKPST
+135 EKPST
-140 ANLTYSYKSMNSD
+140 ANLTYSYKSMTV
-153 KATSVVG
+153 AG

-165 SVPFADKLYDNPGK
+165 TVPFADKLYDNKGK

-187 TTDYVDNTATRPIGL
+187 TTDYVDDTQTRPIGL

-224 PEIKQFGAAET
+224 PEIKQFGEAET

-246 YSFDHGAFSV
+246 YSFDRSAFSV
-256 ANAADVPS
+256 ANAAEVPN

-279 NAVININGTLNA
+279 NAVININSTLNA
-291 QTDPAFAVPVIS
+291 QTDKAFAVPVIS
-303 GNSYVLSAKVFV
+303 GNSYVLSARVYV

-320 QFGYSAIM
+320 KFVYSAIM
-328 AGYGQ
+328 AGYGKG
-333 SSGIAEE
+333 SGQAETVE
-340 LRIDKTVL
+340 IQGVL
-348 NNTANYDKWVTV
+348 NNTENYGKWITV
-360 NKTFTAQSSKVGVTV
+360 HKTFTAQSSKVGVTV
-375 NFGTTVVADVYLD
+375 NFGQDVAADVYLD
-388 DITLTNVTQ
+388 DITLTDVTQ

-407 TVQIRKEAGEV
+407 TVQIRKEAGQV
-418 SQALRFKVTLNRDAL
+418 SQALRFKVTLNREAL
-433 QAALPGYELVE
+433 KAAIPGYELVE

-453 NVTAGTSVDYF
+453 NVDAGTSVDYF
-464 AEGTKNTVDGKNIY
+464 ANGTKNTVNGKNIY

-533 VLRNYTK
+533 VLRNHTK

-578 YVNAKL
+578 YVNEKL
-584 EVAEIKEAYD
+584 KVAEIKEAYD
-594 KCYPAQGQ
+594 QCYPAQGQ

>member
-21 AVSAADETTYTPRV
+21 AVSAADETTYTPYV
-35 INFDSGETIDDY
+35 INFDDGKTVDDY
-47 ISIPANNTKESQ
+47 ISIPSGNPKEAL
-59 RKAKFSLISMVGP
+59 RKAKFSLISMVGQ
-72 NGTESNALK
+72 NGRESNALK
-81 IDGTINQ
+81 IDGTVNQ
-88 DVTTIIDYTY
+88 DTTTIINYTY
-98 TRTNPS
+98 ARTNPN

-120 NYRFSAWFKMDGNVT
+120 NYRFSAWFKMDENVT
-135 QKPST
+135 EKPST
-140 ANLTYSYKSMNSD
+140 ANLTYSYKSM
-153 KATSVVG
+153 TVEG

-165 SVPFADKLYDNPGK
+165 TVPFADKLYDNPGK

-187 TTDYVDNTATRPIGL
+187 TTDYVDSVSTRPIGL

-224 PEIKQFGAAET
+224 PEIKQFGEAET

-246 YSFDHGAFSV
+246 YSFDRSAFSV
-256 ANAADVPS
+256 ANAAEVPN

-279 NAVININGTLNA
+279 NAVININSTLNA

-303 GNSYVLSAKVFV
+303 DNSYVLSAKVYV

-328 AGYGQ
+328 AGYGKGSAQ
-333 SSGIAEE
+333 SESVDIAGA
-340 LRIDKTVL
+340 L
-348 NNTANYDKWVTV
+348 NNTENYGKWITV
-360 NKTFTAQSSKVGVTV
+360 SKTFKAQSNKVGVTV
-375 NFGTTVVADVYLD
+375 NFGKTVAADVYLD

-418 SQALRFKVTLNRDAL
+418 SQALRFKVTLNRKAL
-433 QAALPGYELVE
+433 EALPGYELVE
-444 YGCLTTLQK
+444 YGCLTTLQR
-453 NVTAGTSVDYF
+453 NVAAGTSVDYF
-464 AEGTKNTVDGKNIY
+464 ADGTQNTVGGKNIY

-488 TDLVFDEN
+488 TDLVFDQN

-510 GVKSNG
+510 GKKSDGN
-516 EMNYN
+516 MNYN

-533 VLRNYTK
+533 VLRNHTIT
-540 SGEAYEYFYGD
+540 SEVTYEYFYGD

-560 GVMNEIL
+560 GVMNKIL
-567 NDETAKADDKA
+567 NDETANPDDKV

>member
-21 AVSAADETTYTPRV
+21 AVSAADETTYTPYV
-35 INFDSGETIDDY
+35 INFDDGKTVDDY
-47 ISIPANNTKESQ
+47 IVDGSGNVGL
-59 RKAKFSLISMVGP
+59 RKAKFSFEQITGP

-81 IDGTINQ
+81 IDGTVNP
-88 DVTTIIDYTY
+88 DVTTVINQNESLGGT
-98 TRTNPS
+98 PS
-104 SSNDKYFCGY
+104 SIQNPYFAGY
-114 KITKNS
+114 KITNNS
-120 NYRFSAWFKMDGNVT
+120 SYRFSAWFKLDKSVT
-135 QKPST
+135 TKPT
-140 ANLTYSYKSMNSD
+140 GAQLTYRYNKMNSD
-153 KATSVVG
+153 GSAG
-160 TVGTV
+160 TVT
-165 SVPFADKLYDNPGK
+165 VPFADKLYDNPGK

-187 TTDYVDNTATRPIGL
+187 TVNFTGETGNTVRPVAL
-202 SVDFG
+202 SVGFG
-207 TTLKGTVYMD
+207 TTLAGTVYMD

-224 PEIKQFGAAET
+224 PEIKQFGEAET

-246 YSFDHGAFSV
+246 YSFDRSAFSV
-256 ANAADVPS
+256 ANAAEVPN

-279 NAVININGTLNA
+279 NAVININSTLNA

-303 GNSYVLSAKVFV
+303 GNSYVLSAKVYV

-328 AGYGQ
+328 AGYGKGSSQ
-333 SSGIAEE
+333 SESVDIGG
-340 LRIDKTVL
+340 VL
-348 NNTANYDKWVTV
+348 NNTENYGKWITV
-360 NKTFTAQSSKVGVTV
+360 SKTFTAQSSKVGVTV
-375 NFGTTVVADVYLD
+375 NFGTTVAADVYLD

-397 TVANAFTAPT
+397 TVANAFAAPT

-418 SQALRFKVTLNRDAL
+418 SQALRFKVSLNRDAL
-433 QAALPGYELVE
+433 QAALPGYGLVE
-444 YGCLTTLQK
+444 YGCLTTLQR
-453 NVTAGTSVDYF
+453 NVDAGTSVDYF
-464 AEGTKNTVDGKNIY
+464 ADGTKNTVDGKNIY

-488 TDLVFDEN
+488 TDLVFDQN

-510 GVKSNG
+510 GKKSDGN
-516 EMNYN
+516 MNYN

-567 NDETAKADDKA
+567 NDETANPDDKA

-584 EVAEIKEAYD
+584 GVAEIKEAYD

>member
-21 AVSAADETTYTPRV
+21 AVSAADETTYTPYV
-35 INFDSGETIDDY
+35 INFDDGKTVDDY
-47 ISIPANNTKESQ
+47 IVDGSGNVGL
-59 RKAKFSLISMVGP
+59 RKAKFSFEQITGP

-81 IDGTINQ
+81 IDGTVNPGVTTVINQ
-88 DVTTIIDYTY
+88 NESLGGT
-98 TRTNPS
+98 PS
-104 SSNDKYFCGY
+104 SIQNPYFAGY
-114 KITKNS
+114 KITNNS
-120 NYRFSAWFKMDGNVT
+120 SYRFSAWFKLDESVT
-135 QKPST
+135 TKPT
-140 ANLTYSYKSMNSD
+140 GAQLTYRYNKMNSD
-153 KATSVVG
+153 GSAG
-160 TVGTV
+160 TVT
-165 SVPFADKLYDNPGK
+165 VPFADKLYDNPGK

-187 TTDYVDNTATRPIGL
+187 TVNFTDETGNTVRPVAL
-202 SVDFG
+202 SVGFG
-207 TTLKGTVYMD
+207 TTLAGTVYMD

-224 PEIKQFGAAET
+224 PEIKQFGEAET

-246 YSFDHGAFSV
+246 YSFDRSAFSV
-256 ANAADVPS
+256 ANAAEVPN

-279 NAVININGTLNA
+279 NAVININSTLNA

-303 GNSYVLSAKVFV
+303 GNSYVLSAKVYV

-328 AGYGQ
+328 AGYGNGSAQ
-333 SSGIAEE
+333 SEAVDIGG
-340 LRIDKTVL
+340 VL
-348 NNTANYDKWVTV
+348 NNTENYGKWITV
-360 NKTFTAQSSKVGVTV
+360 SKTFTAQSSKVGVTV
-375 NFGTTVVADVYLD
+375 NFGTTVAADVYLD
-388 DITLTNVTQ
+388 DITLTDVTQ
-397 TVANAFTAPT
+397 TVANAFAAPT

-418 SQALRFKVTLNRDAL
+418 SQALRFKVSLNRAAL
-433 QAALPGYELVE
+433 QAALPGYGLVE
-444 YGCLTTLQK
+444 YGCLTTLQR
-453 NVTAGTSVDYF
+453 NVDAGTSVDYF
-464 AEGTKNTVDGKNIY
+464 ADGTKNTVDGKNIY

-488 TDLVFDEN
+488 TDLVFDKN

-516 EMNYN
+516 DMNYN

-560 GVMNEIL
+560 GVMNKIL

>member
-21 AVSAADETTYTPRV
+21 AVSAADETTYTPYV
-35 INFDSGETIDDY
+35 INFDDGKTVDDY
-47 ISIPANNTKESQ
+47 IVDGSGNVAL
-59 RKAKFSLISMVGP
+59 RKAKFSFEQIAGP

-81 IDGTINQ
+81 IDGTVNPTVTTVINQ
-88 DVTTIIDYTY
+88 
-98 TRTNPS
+98 NESLSGMPS
-104 SSNDKYFCGY
+104 SIQNPYFAGY
-114 KITKNS
+114 KITNNS
-120 NYRFSAWFKMDGNVT
+120 SYRFSAWFKLDESVT
-135 QKPST
+135 TKPT
-140 ANLTYSYKSMNSD
+140 GAQLTYRYNKMNSD
-153 KATSVVG
+153 GSAG
-160 TVGTV
+160 TVT
-165 SVPFADKLYDNPGK
+165 VPFADKLYDNPGK

-187 TTDYVDNTATRPIGL
+187 TVNFTDETGNTVRPVAL
-202 SVDFG
+202 SVGFG
-207 TTLKGTVYMD
+207 TTLAGTVYMD

-224 PEIKQFGAAET
+224 PEIKQFGKAET

-246 YSFDHGAFSV
+246 YSFDRSAFSV
-256 ANAADVPS
+256 ANAAEVPN

-279 NAVININGTLNA
+279 NAVININSTLNA

-328 AGYGQ
+328 AGYGKGSAQ
-333 SSGIAEE
+333 SEAVDIAG
-340 LRIDKTVL
+340 VL
-348 NNTANYDKWVTV
+348 NNTENYGKWITV

-375 NFGTTVVADVYLD
+375 NFGTTVAADVYLD
-388 DITLTNVTQ
+388 DITLTDVTQ
-397 TVANAFTAPT
+397 TVANAFAAPT

-453 NVTAGTSVDYF
+453 NVAEGTSVDYF
-464 AEGTKNTVDGKNIY
+464 ADGTKNTVDGKNIY

>member
-21 AVSAADETTYTPRV
+21 AVSAADETTYEPYV
-35 INFDSGETIDDY
+35 INFDDGESIDRY
-47 ISIPANNTKESQ
+47 IPDGNATEQK
-59 RKAKFSLISMVGP
+59 RKAKFSFEQITGP

-81 IDGTINQ
+81 IDGTVNPEVTTVINQ
-88 DVTTIIDYTY
+88 NQSLKET
-98 TRTNPS
+98 PS
-104 SSNDKYFCGY
+104 SDKNPYFAGY
-114 KITKNS
+114 KITNHS
-120 NYRFSAWFKMDGNVT
+120 SYRFSAWFKLDESVT
-135 QKPST
+135 TKPT
-140 ANLTYSYKSMNSD
+140 GAQLTYRYNNMNSD
-153 KATSVVG
+153 GSAG
-160 TVGTV
+160 TVT
-165 SVPFADKLYDNPGK
+165 VPFADKLYDNKGK

-187 TTDYVDNTATRPIGL
+187 TVNFAGESADKQRPVAL
-202 SVDFG
+202 SVGFG

-246 YSFDHGAFSV
+246 YSFDRGAFSV
-256 ANAADVPS
+256 ANAAEVPN

-279 NAVININGTLNA
+279 DAVININSTLNA
-291 QTDPAFAVPVIS
+291 QTDKAFAVPVIS
-303 GNSYVLSAKVFV
+303 GNSYVLSAKVYV

-320 QFGYSAIM
+320 KFGYSAIM
-328 AGYGQ
+328 AGYGKG
-333 SSGIAEE
+333 SGQAETVE
-340 LRIDKTVL
+340 IQGVL
-348 NNTANYDKWVTV
+348 NNTENYGQWITV
-360 NKTFTAQSSKVGVTV
+360 HKTFKAQSSKVGVTV
-375 NFGTTVVADVYLD
+375 NFGKTVAADVYLD
-388 DITLTNVTQ
+388 DITLTDVTQ
-397 TVANAFTAPT
+397 TVANAFAAPT

-433 QAALPGYELVE
+433 KAALPGCYELVE

-453 NVTAGTSVDYF
+453 NVDAGTSVDYF
-464 AEGTKNTVDGKNIY
+464 ADGTKNTVDGKNIY

-584 EVAEIKEAYD
+584 EVAEIREAYD

>member
-21 AVSAADETTYTPRV
+21 AVSAADETTYTPYV
-35 INFDSGETIDDY
+35 INFDDGKTVDDY
-47 ISIPANNTKESQ
+47 IVDGSGNVGL
-59 RKAKFSLISMVGP
+59 RKAKFSFERITGP

-81 IDGTINQ
+81 IDGTVNPNVTTVINQ
-88 DVTTIIDYTY
+88 NESLAGT
-98 TRTNPS
+98 PS
-104 SSNDKYFCGY
+104 STHNPYFAGY
-114 KITKNS
+114 KITNHS
-120 NYRFSAWFKMDGNVT
+120 SYRFSAWFKLDESVT
-135 QKPST
+135 TKPT
-140 ANLTYSYKSMNSD
+140 GAQLTYRYNKMNSD
-153 KATSVVG
+153 GSAG
-160 TVGTV
+160 TVT
-165 SVPFADKLYDNPGK
+165 VPFADKLYDNPGK

-187 TTDYVDNTATRPIGL
+187 TVNFTDETGNTVRPVAL
-202 SVDFG
+202 SVGFG
-207 TTLKGTVYMD
+207 TTLAGTVYMD

-224 PEIKQFGAAET
+224 PEIKQFGEAET

-246 YSFDHGAFSV
+246 YSFDRSAFSV
-256 ANAADVPS
+256 ANAAEVPN

-279 NAVININGTLNA
+279 NAVININSTLNA

-303 GNSYVLSAKVFV
+303 GNSYVLSAKVYV

-328 AGYGQ
+328 AGYGNGSAQ
-333 SSGIAEE
+333 SESVDIGG
-340 LRIDKTVL
+340 VL
-348 NNTANYDKWVTV
+348 NNTENYGNWITV
-360 NKTFTAQSSKVGVTV
+360 SKTFKAQSNKVGVTV
-375 NFGTTVVADVYLD
+375 NFGTTVAADVYLD
-388 DITLTNVTQ
+388 DITLTDVTQ
-397 TVANAFTAPT
+397 TVANAFAAPT

-418 SQALRFKVTLNRDAL
+418 SQALRFKVSLNRDAL
-433 QAALPGYELVE
+433 QAALPGYGLVE
-444 YGCLTTLQK
+444 YGCLTTLQR
-453 NVTAGTSVDYF
+453 NVDAGTSVDYF
-464 AEGTKNTVDGKNIY
+464 ADGTKNTVDGKNIY

-488 TDLVFDEN
+488 TDLVFDKN

-567 NDETAKADDKA
+567 NDETANPDDKA

-594 KCYPAQGQ
+594 KCYLAQGQ

>member
-8 LLVAVLAATPLSV
+8 LLVAVLAATPLSF
-21 AVSAADETTYTPRV
+21 AVSAADETTYTPYV
-35 INFDSGETIDDY
+35 INFDDGKTVDDY
-47 ISIPANNTKESQ
+47 IVDGSGNVGL
-59 RKAKFSLISMVGP
+59 RKAKFSFEQITGP

-81 IDGTINQ
+81 IDGTVNPTVTTVINQ
-88 DVTTIIDYTY
+88 NESLGGT
-98 TRTNPS
+98 PS
-104 SSNDKYFCGY
+104 SIQNPYFAGY
-114 KITKNS
+114 KITNNS
-120 NYRFSAWFKMDGNVT
+120 SYRFSAWFKLDESVT
-135 QKPST
+135 TKPT
-140 ANLTYSYKSMNSD
+140 GAQLTYRYNKMNSD
-153 KATSVVG
+153 GSAG
-160 TVGTV
+160 TVT
-165 SVPFADKLYDNPGK
+165 VPFADKLYDNPGK

-187 TTDYVDNTATRPIGL
+187 TVNFTDETGNTVRPVAL
-202 SVDFG
+202 SVGFG
-207 TTLKGTVYMD
+207 TTLAGTVYMD

-224 PEIKQFGAAET
+224 PEIKQFGEAET

-246 YSFDHGAFSV
+246 YSFDRSAFSV
-256 ANAADVPS
+256 ANAAEVPN

-279 NAVININGTLNA
+279 NAVININSTLNA

-303 GNSYVLSAKVFV
+303 GNSYVLSAKVYV

-328 AGYGQ
+328 AGYGKGSAQ
-333 SSGIAEE
+333 SESVDIGG
-340 LRIDKTVL
+340 VL
-348 NNTANYDKWVTV
+348 NNTENYGNWITV
-360 NKTFTAQSSKVGVTV
+360 SKTFKAQSNKVGVTV
-375 NFGTTVVADVYLD
+375 NFGTTVAADVYLD

-397 TVANAFTAPT
+397 TVANAFAAPT

-418 SQALRFKVTLNRDAL
+418 SQALRFKVSLNRAAL
-433 QAALPGYELVE
+433 QAALPGYGLVE
-444 YGCLTTLQK
+444 YGCLTTLQR
-453 NVTAGTSVDYF
+453 NVDAGTSVDYF
-464 AEGTKNTVDGKNIY
+464 ADGTKNTVDGKNIY

-488 TDLVFDEN
+488 TDLVFDQN

-510 GVKSNG
+510 GLKSDGN
-516 EMNYN
+516 MNYN

-567 NDETAKADDKA
+567 NDETANPDDTA

>member
-8 LLVAVLAATPLSV
+8 LLVAVLAATPLSI
-21 AVSAADETTYTPRV
+21 AVSAADETTYTPYV
-35 INFDSGETIDDY
+35 INFDDGKTVDDY
-47 ISIPANNTKESQ
+47 ISIPSGNAKEAL
-59 RKAKFSLISMVGP
+59 RKEKFSLISMVGQ

-81 IDGTINQ
+81 IDGTVNQ
-88 DVTTIIDYTY
+88 DTTTIIDYTY
-98 TRTNPS
+98 ARTYPN

-120 NYRFSAWFKMDGNVT
+120 NYRFSAWFKMDENVT
-135 QKPST
+135 EKPST
-140 ANLTYSYKSMNSD
+140 ANLTYSYKSM
-153 KATSVVG
+153 TVEG

-165 SVPFADKLYDNPGK
+165 TVPFADKLYDNPGK

-187 TTDYVDNTATRPIGL
+187 TTDYVDSVSTRPIGL

-224 PEIKQFGAAET
+224 PEIKQFGKAET

-246 YSFDHGAFSV
+246 YSFDRSAFSV
-256 ANAADVPS
+256 ANAAEVPN

-279 NAVININGTLNA
+279 NAVININSTLNA

-303 GNSYVLSAKVFV
+303 GNSYVLSAKVYV

-328 AGYGQ
+328 AGYGKGSAQ
-333 SSGIAEE
+333 SEAVDIGG
-340 LRIDKTVL
+340 VL
-348 NNTANYDKWVTV
+348 NNTENYGKWITV
-360 NKTFTAQSSKVGVTV
+360 SKTFKAQSNKVGVTV
-375 NFGTTVVADVYLD
+375 NFGKTVAADVYLD
-388 DITLTNVTQ
+388 DITLTDVTQ

-418 SQALRFKVTLNRDAL
+418 SQALRFKVTLNRKAL
-433 QAALPGYELVE
+433 EALPGYELVE
-444 YGCLTTLQK
+444 YGCLTTLQR
-453 NVTAGTSVDYF
+453 NVDAGTSVDYF
-464 AEGTKNTVDGKNIY
+464 PDGNKKPINGKNIY

-488 TDLVFDEN
+488 TDLVFDKN

-516 EMNYN
+516 QMNYN

-533 VLRNYTK
+533 VLRNHTIT
-540 SGEAYEYFYGD
+540 SEVTYEYFYGD
-551 AVAGSASVF
+551 DVTREYNVAGSASVF
-560 GVMNEIL
+560 GVMNKIL
-567 NDETAKADDKA
+567 NDETANPDDTA

>member
-21 AVSAADETTYTPRV
+21 AVSAADETTYTPYV
-35 INFDSGETIDDY
+35 INFDDGKTVDDY
-47 ISIPANNTKESQ
+47 IVDGSGNVGL
-59 RKAKFSLISMVGP
+59 RKAKFSFEQITGP

-81 IDGTINQ
+81 IDGTVNPGVTTVINQ
-88 DVTTIIDYTY
+88 NESLGGT
-98 TRTNPS
+98 PS
-104 SSNDKYFCGY
+104 SIQNPYFAGY
-114 KITKNS
+114 KITNNS
-120 NYRFSAWFKMDGNVT
+120 SYRFSAWFKLDESVT
-135 QKPST
+135 TKPT
-140 ANLTYSYKSMNSD
+140 GAQLTYRYNKMNSD
-153 KATSVVG
+153 GSAG
-160 TVGTV
+160 TVT
-165 SVPFADKLYDNPGK
+165 VPFADKLYDNPGK

-187 TTDYVDNTATRPIGL
+187 TVNFTDETGNTVRPVAL
-202 SVDFG
+202 SVGFG
-207 TTLKGTVYMD
+207 TTLAGTVYMD

-224 PEIKQFGAAET
+224 PEIKQFGKAET

-246 YSFDHGAFSV
+246 YSFDRSAFSV
-256 ANAADVPS
+256 ANAAEVPN

-279 NAVININGTLNA
+279 NAVININSTLNA
-291 QTDPAFAVPVIS
+291 QTDPAFTVPVIS
-303 GNSYVLSAKVFV
+303 GNSYVLSAKVYV

-328 AGYGQ
+328 AGYGKGYAQ
-333 SSGIAEE
+333 SEAVDIGG
-340 LRIDKTVL
+340 VL
-348 NNTANYDKWVTV
+348 NNTENYGNWITV
-360 NKTFTAQSSKVGVTV
+360 SKTFKAQSNKVGVTV
-375 NFGTTVVADVYLD
+375 NFGTTVAADVYLD
-388 DITLTNVTQ
+388 DITLTDVTQ
-397 TVANAFTAPT
+397 TVANAFAAPT

-418 SQALRFKVTLNRDAL
+418 SQALRFKVSLNRDAL
-433 QAALPGYELVE
+433 QAALPGYGLVE
-444 YGCLTTLQK
+444 YGCLTTLQR
-453 NVTAGTSVDYF
+453 NVDAGTSVDYF
-464 AEGTKNTVDGKNIY
+464 ADGTKNTVDGKNIY

-488 TDLVFDEN
+488 TDLVFDQN

-516 EMNYN
+516 DMNYN

>member
-21 AVSAADETTYTPRV
+21 AVSAADETTYTPYV
-35 INFDSGETIDDY
+35 INFDDGKTVDDY
-47 ISIPANNTKESQ
+47 IVDGSGNVGL
-59 RKAKFSLISMVGP
+59 RKAKFSFEQITGP

-81 IDGTINQ
+81 IDGTVNPNVTTVINQ
-88 DVTTIIDYTY
+88 NESLGGT
-98 TRTNPS
+98 PS
-104 SSNDKYFCGY
+104 SIQNPYFAGY
-114 KITKNS
+114 KITNNS
-120 NYRFSAWFKMDGNVT
+120 SYRFSAWFKLDESVT
-135 QKPST
+135 TQPT
-140 ANLTYSYKSMNSD
+140 GAQLTYRYNKMNSD
-153 KATSVVG
+153 GSAG
-160 TVGTV
+160 TVT
-165 SVPFADKLYDNPGK
+165 VPFADKLYDNPGK

-187 TTDYVDNTATRPIGL
+187 TVNFTDETGNTVRPVAL
-202 SVDFG
+202 SVGFG
-207 TTLKGTVYMD
+207 TTLAGTVYMD

-224 PEIKQFGAAET
+224 PEIKQFGEAET

-246 YSFDHGAFSV
+246 YSFDRSAFSV
-256 ANAADVPS
+256 ANAAEVPN

-279 NAVININGTLNA
+279 NAVININSTLNA
-291 QTDPAFAVPVIS
+291 QTDPAFTVPVIS
-303 GNSYVLSAKVFV
+303 GNSYVLSAKVYV

-328 AGYGQ
+328 AGYGKGSAQ
-333 SSGIAEE
+333 SEAVDIGG
-340 LRIDKTVL
+340 VL
-348 NNTANYDKWVTV
+348 NNTENYGNWITV
-360 NKTFTAQSSKVGVTV
+360 SKTFKAQSNKVGVTV
-375 NFGTTVVADVYLD
+375 NFGTTVAADVYLD
-388 DITLTNVTQ
+388 DITLTDVTQ
-397 TVANAFTAPT
+397 TVANAFAAPT
-407 TVQIRKEAGEV
+407 MVQIRKEAGEV
-418 SQALRFKVTLNRDAL
+418 SQALRFKVSLNRDAL
-433 QAALPGYELVE
+433 QAALPGYGLVE
-444 YGCLTTLQK
+444 YGCLTTLQR
-453 NVTAGTSVDYF
+453 NVDAGTSVDYF
-464 AEGTKNTVDGKNIY
+464 ADGTKNTVDGKNIY

-488 TDLVFDEN
+488 TDLVFDKN

>member
-21 AVSAADETTYTPRV
+21 AVSAADETTYTPYV
-35 INFDSGETIDDY
+35 INFDDGKTVDDY
-47 ISIPANNTKESQ
+47 ISIPSGNAKEAL
-59 RKAKFSLISMVGP
+59 RKEKFSLISMVGQ

-81 IDGTINQ
+81 IDGTVNQ
-88 DVTTIIDYTY
+88 DTTTIIDYTY
-98 TRTNPS
+98 ARTNPN

-120 NYRFSAWFKMDGNVT
+120 NYRFSAWFKMDENVT
-135 QKPST
+135 EKPST
-140 ANLTYSYKSMNSD
+140 ANLTYSYKSM
-153 KATSVVG
+153 TVEG

-165 SVPFADKLYDNPGK
+165 TVPFADKLYDNPGK

-187 TTDYVDNTATRPIGL
+187 TTDYVDSVSTRPIGL

-224 PEIKQFGAAET
+224 PEIKQFGKAET

-246 YSFDHGAFSV
+246 YSFDRSAFSV
-256 ANAADVPS
+256 ANAAEVPN

-279 NAVININGTLNA
+279 NAVININSTLNA

-303 GNSYVLSAKVFV
+303 GNSYVLSAKVYV

-328 AGYGQ
+328 AGYGKGSAQ
-333 SSGIAEE
+333 SEAVDIGG
-340 LRIDKTVL
+340 VL
-348 NNTANYDKWVTV
+348 NNTENYGKWITV
-360 NKTFTAQSSKVGVTV
+360 SKTFKAQSNKVGVTV
-375 NFGTTVVADVYLD
+375 NFGKTVAADVYLD
-388 DITLTNVTQ
+388 DITLTDVTQ
-397 TVANAFTAPT
+397 TVANAFAAPT

-418 SQALRFKVTLNRDAL
+418 SQALRFKVSLNRDAL

-444 YGCLTTLQK
+444 YGCLTTLQR
-453 NVTAGTSVDYF
+453 NVDAGTSVDYF
-464 AEGTKNTVDGKNIY
+464 ADGTKNTVDGKNIY

-488 TDLVFDEN
+488 TDLVFDKN

-533 VLRNYTK
+533 VLRNHTIT
-540 SGEAYEYFYGD
+540 SEVTYEYFYGD
-551 AVAGSASVF
+551 DVTREYNVACSASVF

-567 NDETAKADDKA
+567 AKGTDASDVK
-578 YVNAKL
+578 YVKDKL

-594 KCYPAQGQ
+594 KCYSVQDQ

>member
-21 AVSAADETTYTPRV
+21 AVSAADETTYTPYV
-35 INFDSGETIDDY
+35 INFDDGKTVDDY
-47 ISIPANNTKESQ
+47 IVDGTGNVGL
-59 RKAKFSLISMVGP
+59 RKAKFSFEQIAGP

-81 IDGTINQ
+81 IDGTVNPGVTTVINQ
-88 DVTTIIDYTY
+88 NESLGGT
-98 TRTNPS
+98 PS
-104 SSNDKYFCGY
+104 SIQNPYFAGY
-114 KITKNS
+114 KITNNS
-120 NYRFSAWFKMDGNVT
+120 SYRFSAWFKMDENVT
-135 QKPST
+135 EKPST
-140 ANLTYSYKSMNSD
+140 ANLTYSYKSM
-153 KATSVVG
+153 TVEG

-165 SVPFADKLYDNPGK
+165 TVPFADKLYDNPGK

-187 TTDYVDNTATRPIGL
+187 TTDYVDSVSTRPIGL

-224 PEIKQFGAAET
+224 PEIKQFGEAET

-246 YSFDHGAFSV
+246 YSFDRSAFSV
-256 ANAADVPS
+256 ANAVDVPN

-279 NAVININGTLNA
+279 NAVININSTLNA

-303 GNSYVLSAKVFV
+303 GNSYVLSAKVYV

-320 QFGYSAIM
+320 QFDYSAIM
-328 AGYGQ
+328 AGYGKGSTQ
-333 SSGIAEE
+333 SESVDIAG
-340 LRIDKTVL
+340 VL
-348 NNTANYDKWVTV
+348 NNTENYGKWITV
-360 NKTFTAQSSKVGVTV
+360 SKTFKAQSNKVGVTV
-375 NFGTTVVADVYLD
+375 NFGKTVAADVYLD
-388 DITLTNVTQ
+388 DITLTDVTQ
-397 TVANAFTAPT
+397 TVANAFAAPT

-418 SQALRFKVTLNRDAL
+418 SQALRFKVTLNRKAL
-433 QAALPGYELVE
+433 EALPGYELVE
-444 YGCLTTLQK
+444 YGCLTTLQR
-453 NVTAGTSVDYF
+453 NVDAGTSVDYF
-464 AEGTKNTVDGKNIY
+464 PDGNKKPINGKNIY

-488 TDLVFDEN
+488 TDLVFDKN

-516 EMNYN
+516 QMNYN

-533 VLRNYTK
+533 VLRNHTK

>member
-21 AVSAADETTYTPRV
+21 AVSAADETTYTPYV
-35 INFDSGETIDDY
+35 INFDDGKTVDDY
-47 ISIPANNTKESQ
+47 ISIPSGNPKEAL
-59 RKAKFSLISMVGP
+59 RKAKFSLISMVGQ
-72 NGTESNALK
+72 NGRESNALK
-81 IDGTINQ
+81 IDGTVNQ
-88 DVTTIIDYTY
+88 DTTTIINYTY
-98 TRTNPS
+98 ARTNPN

-120 NYRFSAWFKMDGNVT
+120 NYRFSAWFKMDENVT
-135 QKPST
+135 EKPST
-140 ANLTYSYKSMNSD
+140 ANLTYSYKSM
-153 KATSVVG
+153 TVEG

-165 SVPFADKLYDNPGK
+165 TVPFADKLYDNPGK

-187 TTDYVDNTATRPIGL
+187 TTDYVDSVSTRPIGL

-224 PEIKQFGAAET
+224 PEIKQFGEAET

-246 YSFDHGAFSV
+246 YSFDRSAFSV
-256 ANAADVPS
+256 ANAAEVPN

-279 NAVININGTLNA
+279 NAVININSTLNA

-303 GNSYVLSAKVFV
+303 GNSYVLSAKVYV

-328 AGYGQ
+328 AGYGKGSTQ
-333 SSGIAEE
+333 SESVDIAG
-340 LRIDKTVL
+340 VL
-348 NNTANYDKWVTV
+348 NNTENYGNWVTV
-360 NKTFTAQSSKVGVTV
+360 NKTFKAQSNKVGVTV
-375 NFGTTVVADVYLD
+375 NFGTTVAADVYLD
-388 DITLTNVTQ
+388 DITLTDVTQ
-397 TVANAFTAPT
+397 TVANAFAAPT
-407 TVQIRKEAGEV
+407 MVQIRKEAGEV
-418 SQALRFKVTLNRDAL
+418 SQALRFKVSLNRDAL
-433 QAALPGYELVE
+433 QAALPGYGLVE
-444 YGCLTTLQK
+444 YGCLTTLQR
-453 NVTAGTSVDYF
+453 NVDAGTSVDYF
-464 AEGTKNTVDGKNIY
+464 ADGTKNTVDGKNIY

-488 TDLVFDEN
+488 TDLVFDQN

-594 KCYPAQGQ
+594 KCCPAQGQ

>member
-21 AVSAADETTYTPRV
+21 AVSAADETTYTPYV
-35 INFDSGETIDDY
+35 INFDDGKTVDDY
-47 ISIPANNTKESQ
+47 IVDGSGNVAL
-59 RKAKFSLISMVGP
+59 RKAKFSFEQITGP

-81 IDGTINQ
+81 IDGTVNPNVTTVINQ
-88 DVTTIIDYTY
+88 NESLSGT
-98 TRTNPS
+98 PS
-104 SSNDKYFCGY
+104 SIQNPYFAGY
-114 KITKNS
+114 KITNNS
-120 NYRFSAWFKMDGNVT
+120 SYRFSAWFKLDESVT
-135 QKPST
+135 TKPT
-140 ANLTYSYKSMNSD
+140 GAQLTYRYNKMNSD
-153 KATSVVG
+153 GSAG
-160 TVGTV
+160 TVT
-165 SVPFADKLYDNPGK
+165 VPFADKLYDNPGK

-187 TTDYVDNTATRPIGL
+187 TVNFTGETGNTVRPVAL
-202 SVDFG
+202 SVGFG
-207 TTLKGTVYMD
+207 TTLAGTVYMD

-224 PEIKQFGAAET
+224 PEIKQFGEAET

-246 YSFDHGAFSV
+246 YSFDRSAFSV
-256 ANAADVPS
+256 ANAAEVPN

-279 NAVININGTLNA
+279 NAVININSTLNA

-303 GNSYVLSAKVFV
+303 GNSYVLSAKVYV

-320 QFGYSAIM
+320 QFDYSAIM
-328 AGYGQ
+328 AGYGKGSTQ
-333 SSGIAEE
+333 SESVDIAG
-340 LRIDKTVL
+340 VL
-348 NNTANYDKWVTV
+348 NNTENYGNWVTV
-360 NKTFTAQSSKVGVTV
+360 NKTFKAQSNKVGVTV
-375 NFGTTVVADVYLD
+375 NFGTTVAADVYLD
-388 DITLTNVTQ
+388 DITLTDVTK
-397 TVANAFTAPT
+397 TVANAFAAPT

-418 SQALRFKVTLNRDAL
+418 SQALRFKVSLNRDAL
-433 QAALPGYELVE
+433 QAALPGYGLVE
-444 YGCLTTLQK
+444 YGCLTTLQR
-453 NVTAGTSVDYF
+453 NVDAGTSVDYF
-464 AEGTKNTVDGKNIY
+464 ADGTKNTVDGKNIY

-488 TDLVFDEN
+488 TDLVFDQN

-510 GVKSNG
+510 GLKSDGN
-516 EMNYN
+516 MNYN

-567 NDETAKADDKA
+567 NDETANPDDKA

>member
-21 AVSAADETTYTPRV
+21 AVSAADETTYTPYV
-35 INFDSGETIDDY
+35 INFDDGKTVDDY
-47 ISIPANNTKESQ
+47 IVDGSGNVGL
-59 RKAKFSLISMVGP
+59 RKAKFSFEQITGP

-81 IDGTINQ
+81 IDGTVNPGVTTVINQ
-88 DVTTIIDYTY
+88 NESLGGT
-98 TRTNPS
+98 PS
-104 SSNDKYFCGY
+104 SIQNPYFAGY
-114 KITKNS
+114 KITNNS
-120 NYRFSAWFKMDGNVT
+120 SYRFSAWFKLDESVT
-135 QKPST
+135 TKPT
-140 ANLTYSYKSMNSD
+140 GAQLTYRYNKMNSD
-153 KATSVVG
+153 GSAG
-160 TVGTV
+160 TVT
-165 SVPFADKLYDNPGK
+165 VPFADKLYDNPGK

-187 TTDYVDNTATRPIGL
+187 TVNFTDETGNTVRPVAL
-202 SVDFG
+202 SVGFG
-207 TTLKGTVYMD
+207 TTLAGTVYMD

-224 PEIKQFGAAET
+224 PEIKQFGEAET

-246 YSFDHGAFSV
+246 YSFDRSAFSV
-256 ANAADVPS
+256 ANAAEVPN

-279 NAVININGTLNA
+279 NAVININSTLNA

-303 GNSYVLSAKVFV
+303 GNSYVLSAKVYV

-328 AGYGQ
+328 AGYGKGSTQ
-333 SSGIAEE
+333 SEAVDIGG
-340 LRIDKTVL
+340 VL
-348 NNTANYDKWVTV
+348 NNTENYGNWITV
-360 NKTFTAQSSKVGVTV
+360 SKTFKAQSNKVGVTV
-375 NFGTTVVADVYLD
+375 NFGTTVAADVYLD
-388 DITLTNVTQ
+388 DITLTDVTQ
-397 TVANAFTAPT
+397 TVANAFAAPT
-407 TVQIRKEAGEV
+407 MVQIRKEAGEV
-418 SQALRFKVTLNRDAL
+418 SQALRFKVSLNRDAL
-433 QAALPGYELVE
+433 QAALPGYGLVE
-444 YGCLTTLQK
+444 YGCLTTLQR
-453 NVTAGTSVDYF
+453 NVDAGTSVDYF
-464 AEGTKNTVDGKNIY
+464 ADGTKNTVDGKNIY

-488 TDLVFDEN
+488 TDLVFDKN

>member
-21 AVSAADETTYTPRV
+21 AVSAADETTYTPYV
-35 INFDSGETIDDY
+35 INFDDGKTVDDY
-47 ISIPANNTKESQ
+47 IVDGSGNVGL
-59 RKAKFSLISMVGP
+59 RKAKFSFEQITGP

-81 IDGTINQ
+81 IDGTVNPNVTTVINQ
-88 DVTTIIDYTY
+88 NESLGGT
-98 TRTNPS
+98 PS
-104 SSNDKYFCGY
+104 SIQNPYFAGY
-114 KITKNS
+114 KITNNS
-120 NYRFSAWFKMDGNVT
+120 SYRFSAWFKLDESVT
-135 QKPST
+135 TKPT
-140 ANLTYSYKSMNSD
+140 GAQLTYRYNKMNSD
-153 KATSVVG
+153 GSAG
-160 TVGTV
+160 TVT
-165 SVPFADKLYDNPGK
+165 VPFADKLYDNPGK

-187 TTDYVDNTATRPIGL
+187 TVNFTDETGNTVRPVAL
-202 SVDFG
+202 SVGFG
-207 TTLKGTVYMD
+207 TTLAGTVYMD

-224 PEIKQFGAAET
+224 PEIKQFGEAET

-246 YSFDHGAFSV
+246 YSFDRSAFSV
-256 ANAADVPS
+256 ANAVDVPN

-279 NAVININGTLNA
+279 NAVININSTLNA

-303 GNSYVLSAKVFV
+303 GNSYVLSAKVYV

-320 QFGYSAIM
+320 QFDYSAIM
-328 AGYGQ
+328 AGYGKGSAQ
-333 SSGIAEE
+333 SEAVDIGG
-340 LRIDKTVL
+340 VL
-348 NNTANYDKWVTV
+348 NNTENYGKWITV
-360 NKTFTAQSSKVGVTV
+360 SKTFKAQSNKVGVTV
-375 NFGTTVVADVYLD
+375 NFGKTVAADVYLD
-388 DITLTNVTQ
+388 DITLTDVTK
-397 TVANAFTAPT
+397 TVANAFAAPT

-418 SQALRFKVTLNRDAL
+418 SQALRFKVTLNRKAL
-433 QAALPGYELVE
+433 EALPGYGLVE
-444 YGCLTTLQK
+444 YGCLTTLQR
-453 NVTAGTSVDYF
+453 NVDAGTSVDYF
-464 AEGTKNTVDGKNIY
+464 ADGTKNTVDGKNIY

-488 TDLVFDEN
+488 TDLVFDQN

-516 EMNYN
+516 DMNYN

-560 GVMNEIL
+560 GVMNKIL

>member
-21 AVSAADETTYTPRV
+21 AVSAADETTYTPYV
-35 INFDSGETIDDY
+35 INFDDGKTVDNYIVDGSG
-47 ISIPANNTKESQ
+47 NVGL
-59 RKAKFSLISMVGP
+59 RKAKFSFEQITGP

-81 IDGTINQ
+81 IDGTVNPNVTTVINQ
-88 DVTTIIDYTY
+88 NESLGGT
-98 TRTNPS
+98 PS
-104 SSNDKYFCGY
+104 SIQNPYFAGY
-114 KITKNS
+114 KITNNS
-120 NYRFSAWFKMDGNVT
+120 SYRFSAWFKLDESVT
-135 QKPST
+135 TKPT
-140 ANLTYSYKSMNSD
+140 GAQLTYRYNKMNSD
-153 KATSVVG
+153 GSAG
-160 TVGTV
+160 TVT
-165 SVPFADKLYDNPGK
+165 VPFADKLYDNPGK

-187 TTDYVDNTATRPIGL
+187 TVNFTDETGNTVRPVAL
-202 SVDFG
+202 SVGFG
-207 TTLKGTVYMD
+207 TTLAGTVYMD

-224 PEIKQFGAAET
+224 PEIKQFGEAET

-246 YSFDHGAFSV
+246 YSFDRSAFSV
-256 ANAADVPS
+256 ANAAEVPN

-279 NAVININGTLNA
+279 NAVININSTLNA

-303 GNSYVLSAKVFV
+303 GNSYVLSAKVYV

-328 AGYGQ
+328 AGYGKGSAQ
-333 SSGIAEE
+333 SEAVDIGG
-340 LRIDKTVL
+340 VL
-348 NNTANYDKWVTV
+348 NNTENYGNWITV
-360 NKTFTAQSSKVGVTV
+360 SKTFKAQSNKVGVTV
-375 NFGTTVVADVYLD
+375 NFGTTVAADVYLD
-388 DITLTNVTQ
+388 DITLTDVTQ
-397 TVANAFTAPT
+397 TVANAFAAPT

-418 SQALRFKVTLNRDAL
+418 SQALRFKVSLNRDAL
-433 QAALPGYELVE
+433 QAALPGYGLVE
-444 YGCLTTLQK
+444 YGCLTTLQR
-453 NVTAGTSVDYF
+453 NVDAGTSVDYF
-464 AEGTKNTVDGKNIY
+464 ADGTKNTVEGKNIY

-488 TDLVFDEN
+488 TDLVFDQN

-516 EMNYN
+516 QMNYN

>member
-21 AVSAADETTYTPRV
+21 AVSAADETTYTPYV
-35 INFDSGETIDDY
+35 INFDDGKTVDDY
-47 ISIPANNTKESQ
+47 IVDGSGNVGL
-59 RKAKFSLISMVGP
+59 RKAKFSFEQITGP

-81 IDGTINQ
+81 IDGTVNPNVTTVINQ
-88 DVTTIIDYTY
+88 NESLGGT
-98 TRTNPS
+98 PS
-104 SSNDKYFCGY
+104 SIQNPYFAGY
-114 KITKNS
+114 KITNNS
-120 NYRFSAWFKMDGNVT
+120 SYRFSAWFKLDESVT
-135 QKPST
+135 TKPT
-140 ANLTYSYKSMNSD
+140 GAQLTYRYNKMNSD
-153 KATSVVG
+153 GSAG
-160 TVGTV
+160 TVT
-165 SVPFADKLYDNPGK
+165 VPFADKLYDNPGK

-187 TTDYVDNTATRPIGL
+187 TVNFTDETGNTVRPVAL
-202 SVDFG
+202 SVGFG
-207 TTLKGTVYMD
+207 TTLAGTVYMD

-224 PEIKQFGAAET
+224 PEIKQFGEAET

-246 YSFDHGAFSV
+246 YSFDRSAFSV
-256 ANAADVPS
+256 ANAVDVPN

-279 NAVININGTLNA
+279 NAVININSTLNA

-303 GNSYVLSAKVFV
+303 GNSYVLSAKVYV

-328 AGYGQ
+328 AGYGKGSAQ
-333 SSGIAEE
+333 SEAVDIGG
-340 LRIDKTVL
+340 VL
-348 NNTANYDKWVTV
+348 NNTENYGKWITV
-360 NKTFTAQSSKVGVTV
+360 SKTFKAQSNKVGVTV
-375 NFGTTVVADVYLD
+375 NFGKTVAADVYLD
-388 DITLTNVTQ
+388 DITLTDVTK
-397 TVANAFTAPT
+397 TVANAFAAPT

-418 SQALRFKVTLNRDAL
+418 SQALRFKVTLNRKAL
-433 QAALPGYELVE
+433 EALPGYGLVE
-444 YGCLTTLQK
+444 YGCLTTLQR
-453 NVTAGTSVDYF
+453 NVDAGTSVDYF
-464 AEGTKNTVDGKNIY
+464 ADGTKNTVDGKNIY

-488 TDLVFDEN
+488 TDLVFDQN

-516 EMNYN
+516 DMNYN

-560 GVMNEIL
+560 GVMNKIL